1 MTDAFDPA
9 RVEADVRR
17 WLERAVIGLN
27 LCPFAKAV
35 YARNQVRIVVS
46 DASTERALL
55 EQLGEEMALLRDTPA
70 GQVDTTLLVHPQV
83 LGDFLD
89 FNDFLDDADAL
100 VEALDLDGVLQVASF
115 HPHYQF
121 AGTEPDD
128 AVNLTNH
135 APYPILHI
143 VFAEFFIQVVH
154 HASDVA
160 VELQVYVF
168 HFFAVDTELVCA
180 VVGAGKTKAEKVW
193 GIVQAKAHF
202 INGFKRKIE
211 GECIT
216 DRGKAQH
223 AKALGFAQFGHV
235 VRHITREIAV
245 FSFVVFLPSCK
256 TLVVA
261 QGRVGGPGFGEVMFL
276 YYCCYYSCTSAIRFS
291 LENISQTLRLFLQV
305 A

>member
-135 APYPILHI
+135 APYPILHLLREDS
-143 VFAEFFIQVVH
+143 VDRA
-154 HASDVA
+154 VA
-160 VELQVYVF
+160 AYPEADSIIERNVAAMQELGS
-168 HFFAVDTELVCA
+168 E
-180 VVGAGKTKAEKVW
+180 
-193 GIVQAKAHF
+193 
-202 INGFKRKIE
+202 GFE
-211 GECIT
+211 
-216 DRGKAQH
+216 Q
-223 AKALGFAQFGHV
+223 L
-235 VRHITREIAV
+235 
-245 FSFVVFLPSCK
+245 
-256 TLVVA
+256 
-261 QGRVGGPGFGEVMFL
+261 
-276 YYCCYYSCTSAIRFS
+276 
-291 LENISQTLRLFLQV
+291 LRR
-305 A
+305 